1 MSKNSTIKLN
11 KFKPCFEE
19 LSKAKYLLFPSAYE
33 LEPKAVDF
41 FTSKFHFPVYTT
53 RSLIPF
59 QELSAGNDVSEP
71 EYIRWLDEQPEIS
84 VLYISQGSFLSVS
97 EAETEEIVGG
107 IRESG
112 VLFLWVARGDS

>member
-1 MSKNSTIKLN
+1 MN
-11 KFKPCFEE
+11 PCFEE